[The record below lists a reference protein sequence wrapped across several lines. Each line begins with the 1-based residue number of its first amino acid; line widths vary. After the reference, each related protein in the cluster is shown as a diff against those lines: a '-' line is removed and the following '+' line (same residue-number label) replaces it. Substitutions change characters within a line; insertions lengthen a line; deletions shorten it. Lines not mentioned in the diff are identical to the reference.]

1 MPKQVQKQKF
11 KSKGGRRKQKIV
23 EEVKWDP
30 MTRKEYLTGFHKRK
44 LERQKKYEKKKELI
58 LKEERAAIRKMK
70 KEQIQEYIDKIKE
83 IEHYEE
89 EQGGDGDDDQDNTSK
104 ALQEDQEFE
113 THSNIVTELIRVSY
127 NAGSAVVYNGNVIN
141 VGANELSKYLTD
153 LPPTRHYIDSIDAQP
168 LLNKEINV
176 ESVMVTVSGSVTY
189 GRDPKTAVT
198 RLFTQK
204 FVIKPLGMDAATIE
218 SDAFRFT

>member
-89 EQGGDGDDDQDNTSK
+89 EEGGDGDDQDNSSR
-104 ALQEDQEFE
+104 ALQEDQQFE
-113 THSNIVTELIRVSY
+113 THSNIVTVS
-127 NAGSAVVYNGNVIN
+127 
-141 VGANELSKYLTD
+141 
-153 LPPTRHYIDSIDAQP
+153 
-168 LLNKEINV
+168 
-176 ESVMVTVSGSVTY
+176 
-189 GRDPKTAVT
+189 
-198 RLFTQK
+198 
-204 FVIKPLGMDAATIE
+204 TIE
-218 SDAFRFT
+218 LL